1 MSNYELPVFKK
12 EYERRLASDAA
23 SQKDHVKAKY
33 TRPSSWAGRNEEE
46 NCRLSGIVV
55 PSTIGSLLKGDQ
67 ENDGQNAMMLH
78 QALALNP
85 HQAEDANLW
94 ARLAHVELWGY
105 MQQRWRPGPDLENK
119 KVASFIRRRYFVA
132 QRNSR
137 HLMRHGVARLWWA
150 GQLTAHGGSYK
161 NTDTLLWMPEI
172 AERQYG
178 QYPVVLKSLLRFI
191 SSKKSSFE
199 KKGKAS
205 NLRTNYF
212 RPLLKRFNQ
221 HGGTTQ
227 LGQLLPHEIDYI
239 LQKIFWGIEREL
251 KAKKTAKKSKAR
263 KA

>member
-1 MSNYELPVFKK
+1 MSAYELPVFKK
-12 EYERRLASDAA
+12 DHERRLAAAAA
-23 SQKDHVKAKY
+23 SQKDHVKTKY

-46 NCRLSGIVV
+46 TCRPSGIIV

-67 ENDGQNAMMLH
+67 GSDGQNATLLH
-78 QALALNP
+78 QALTLTP

-105 MQQRWRPGPDLENK
+105 MQQRWKPGPDLDNK
-119 KVASFIRRRYFVA
+119 KFSLFVHRRYFVA

-137 HLMRHGVARLWWA
+137 HIMRHGIARLWWA
-150 GQLTAHGGSYK
+150 GQLTTHEGSYK

-191 SSKKSSFE
+191 SSKKTSLE
-199 KKGKAS
+199 KKGKTS
-205 NLRTNYF
+205 NLRKNYF

-227 LGQLLPHEIDYI
+227 LGQLDAQEIDYI
-239 LQKIFWGIEREL
+239 LQNIFLGIEREFRP
-251 KAKKTAKKSKAR
+251 KRTSKKSSS
-263 KA
+263 